1 MTRLPPLT
9 AMRNF
14 EVAARYLSF
23 TKAAEELFVT
33 QAAVSHQIKALERNL
48 GVSLFR
54 RLNRALVLT
63 DEGQALLPYVR
74 GAFDQLAA
82 GVQQLEQL
90 CCAGSL
96 TISTT
101 PSFAGHWLVS
111 RLGRLRSEHPDIEL
125 RLNATERQVDLL
137 REGIDCAIR
146 HGLGDWPGVRAER
159 LFQAAIVPV
168 CSPSLLS
175 GPLPLKEPAD
185 LARHT
190 ILHALD
196 GADEWQVW
204 LRAAGVE
211 GLDIEH
217 GLRFDSGE
225 LALKA
230 AISGIGI
237 AMGRLPLIDD
247 DLAIGRLVV
256 PFALEFDEQCAYYF
270 IAPEATA
277 DQPKIE
283 AFRSWI
289 LAEVARSEPSDAGD
303 RPLITEL

>member
-1 MTRLPPLT
+1 MTHLPPLT
-9 AMRNF
+9 AMRAF
-14 EVAARYLSF
+14 EVAARHLSF

-33 QAAVSHQIKALERNL
+33 QAAVSHQIKALEHDL

-54 RLNRALVLT
+54 RLNRALALT

-74 GAFDQLAA
+74 NAFEQLNA
-82 GVQQLEQL
+82 GVRQLEQL
-90 CCAGSL
+90 CCAGAL
-96 TISTT
+96 TVTTT
-101 PSFAGHWLVS
+101 PSFAGQWLVG
-111 RLGRLRSEHPDIEL
+111 RLGRLRSQHPDIEL
-125 RLNATERQVDLL
+125 RLSATEREVDLL
-137 REGIDCAIR
+137 RDGVDCGVR
-146 HGLGDWPGVRAER
+146 HGMGDWPGMRVDR

-175 GPLPLKEPAD
+175 GPIPLEQPAD

-190 ILHALD
+190 ILHAID

-211 GLDIEH
+211 GLEIEQ
-217 GLRFDSGE
+217 GLRFDTGE
-225 LALKA
+225 LAIKA
-230 AISGIGI
+230 ALSGIGV

-247 DLAIGRLVV
+247 DLASGRLVE
-256 PFALEFDEQCAYYF
+256 PFSLEFDEQCAYYF
-270 IAPEATA
+270 IAPEAIA

-289 LAEVARSEPSDAGD
+289 LDEVSRSDVPG
-303 RPLITEL
+303 T

>member
-1 MTRLPPLT
+1 MPHLPPLT
-9 AMRNF
+9 AMRTF

-33 QAAVSHQIKALERNL
+33 QAAVSHQIKALELDL
-48 GVSLFR
+48 GVPLFR
-54 RLNRALVLT
+54 RMNRALALT

-74 GAFDQLAA
+74 EAFDQLTA
-82 GVQQLEQL
+82 GVQHLEQL

-96 TISTT
+96 MVSTT

-111 RLGRLRSEHPDIEL
+111 RLGRLQMQHPDIDL
-125 RLNATERQVDLL
+125 RLSATERQVDLL
-137 REGIDCAIR
+137 REGVDCAVR
-146 HGLGDWPGVRAER
+146 HGMGDWPGVRVDR

-175 GPLPLKEPAD
+175 GSVPLREPAD
-185 LARHT
+185 LVHHT
-190 ILHALD
+190 ILHAMD

-211 GLDIEH
+211 GLEIDK
-217 GLRFDSGE
+217 GLRFDTGE

-230 AISGIGI
+230 AVSGLGVAI
-237 AMGRLPLIDD
+237 GRLPLINDE
-247 DLAIGRLVV
+247 LAAGRLVE
-256 PFALEFDEQCAYYF
+256 PFALEIDEQWAYYF

-283 AFRSWI
+283 AFRMWI
-289 LAEVARSEPSDAGD
+289 LAEVERSQQPGSRAIPGGA
-303 RPLITEL
+303 

>member
-1 MTRLPPLT
+1 MPHLPPLT
-9 AMRNF
+9 AMRTF

-33 QAAVSHQIKALERNL
+33 QAAVSHQIKALERDL
-48 GVSLFR
+48 GVPLFR
-54 RLNRALVLT
+54 RMNRALALT

-74 GAFDQLAA
+74 EAFDQLAA
-82 GVQQLEQL
+82 GVQHLEQL

-96 TISTT
+96 MISTT
-101 PSFAGHWLVS
+101 PSFASHWLVG
-111 RLGRLRSEHPDIEL
+111 RLGRLQMKHPDIDL
-125 RLNATERQVDLL
+125 RLSATERQVDLL
-137 REGIDCAIR
+137 REGVDCAVR
-146 HGLGDWPGVRAER
+146 HGMGDWPGVRADR

-175 GPLPLKEPAD
+175 GSAPLREPAD
-185 LARHT
+185 LAHHT

-211 GLDIEH
+211 GLEIDK
-217 GLRFDSGE
+217 GLRFDTGE

-230 AISGIGI
+230 AASGLGI
-237 AMGRLPLIDD
+237 AIGRLPLINDE
-247 DLAIGRLVV
+247 LAAGRLVE
-256 PFALEFDEQCAYYF
+256 PFELEIDEQWAYYF

-283 AFRSWI
+283 AFRTWI
-289 LAEVARSEPSDAGD
+289 LAEVERSKQPGSRAIPGGS
-303 RPLITEL
+303 

>member
-9 AMRNF
+9 AMRSF
-14 EVAARYLSF
+14 EVAARHLSF
-23 TKAAEELFVT
+23 TKAAQELFVT
-33 QAAVSHQIKALERNL
+33 QAAVSHQIKALEGEL

-54 RLNRALVLT
+54 RLSRSLALT

-74 GAFDQLAA
+74 DAFEQLAA

-90 CCAGSL
+90 RCAGAL

-111 RLGRLRSEHPDIEL
+111 RLGRLRNLHPDIEL
-125 RLNATERQVDLL
+125 RLSATEREVDLL
-137 REGIDCAIR
+137 REGVDCCIR
-146 HGLGDWPGVRAER
+146 HGLGDWPGMRVDR

-168 CSPSLLS
+168 CSPSLLQ
-175 GPLPLKEPAD
+175 GPVPLNEPAD
-185 LARHT
+185 LAHHT
-190 ILHALD
+190 ILHAVD
-196 GADEWQVW
+196 GADEWPVW

-217 GLRFDSGE
+217 GLEFDTGQ

-230 AISGIGI
+230 AMSGIGV

-247 DLAIGRLVV
+247 DLAFGRLVE
-256 PFALEFDEQCAYYF
+256 PFALEFDEQCAFYF
-270 IAPEATA
+270 VAPEATA
-277 DQPKIE
+277 EQPKIE

-289 LAEVARSEPSDAGD
+289 LAEVARYEQPDANA
-303 RPLITEL
+303 